1 MARRKLRIDDATK
14 TKDLGG
20 KTYIVTGANSGVGLK
35 TTRQRSWW
43 KPVERS
49 LGSPSLNRRN

>member
-1 MARRKLRIDDATK
+1 MARRKLWIDDATK
-14 TKDLGG
+14 TKYLSG
-20 KTYIVTGANSGVGLK
+20 KTYIVTGANSGVGLE